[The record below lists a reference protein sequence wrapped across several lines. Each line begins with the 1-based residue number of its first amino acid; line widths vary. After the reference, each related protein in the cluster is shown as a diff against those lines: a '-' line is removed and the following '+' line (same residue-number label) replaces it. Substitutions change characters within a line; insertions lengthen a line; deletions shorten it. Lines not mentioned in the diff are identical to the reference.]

1 MSDPWGLRK
10 APSAT
15 KYSLHCGREYV
26 PLRAS
31 ATGPIVRKSGFT
43 VKLLRSEVESIRNCS
58 QERSIGC
65 LITGS
70 VRTKPLFQLRHGAEL
85 GASIRSLAWCYL
97 LALKRGGLRPV
108 ECCPAS
114 DPLEGIGRT
123 RIGPTCGEQR
133 GLLTGAWE

>member
-1 MSDPWGLRK
+1 
-10 APSAT
+10 
-15 KYSLHCGREYV
+15 
-26 PLRAS
+26 
-31 ATGPIVRKSGFT
+31 VRKSGFT

-85 GASIRSLAWCYL
+85 GASI
-97 LALKRGGLRPV
+97 
-108 ECCPAS
+108 
-114 DPLEGIGRT
+114 IGRT